1 LVFRKVLVLARPRRH
16 AADRVDRANVM
27 TKRSSTMGRMIRPAT
42 AVVLALLLAGCAGR
56 ARSPVLDVQT
66 GPGAADR
73 LAAAFTAAGFY
84 THVLDE
90 TSLVLARIEKT
101 EVNVVVFVEDDGA
114 SLQALLTC
122 PWRTQPGDPERVA
135 AWNAS
140 HRFSHAFLDEE
151 RQPTLGADFA
161 LHGTTTAAAVGA
173 WGKMVLDLA
182 DAFVAEVWPA
192 R

>member
-1 LVFRKVLVLARPRRH
+1 
-16 AADRVDRANVM
+16 
-27 TKRSSTMGRMIRPAT
+27 MGRMTVLAT
-42 AVVLALLLAGCAGR
+42 SVVLALLLAGCAGT
-56 ARSPVLDVQT
+56 ARSPVLDLQA
-66 GPGAADR
+66 GPGAVDR

-101 EVNVVVFVEDDGA
+101 EVNVVVFIEDDGA

-122 PWRTQPGDPERVA
+122 PWRSQPGDPDRITG
-135 AWNAS
+135 WNAS
-140 HRFSHAFLDEE
+140 RRFSHAFLDEE
-151 RQPTLGADFA
+151 RQPILGVDLA
-161 LHGTTTAAAVGA
+161 LHVTTTTDAVGA
-173 WGKMVLDLA
+173 WGKTVLDLA